1 MLQPRYGSAL
11 QALIAGRVMSH
22 VREVL
27 WRRSAGYSAVSAAH
41 ANSTCQALKLMS
53 AAAGLQSIR
62 EIAADAL
69 EQFINMQHTRVFAYM
84 PLRVSILRLIVNI
97 LQYTIAYSYSTLMY
111 FLCKYSNVLGYLS
124 PKKISVP

>member
-1 MLQPRYGSAL
+1 MLASIFYRASADDFEAQLELGAGGRVLQPRYGSAL

-27 WRRSAGYSAVSAAH
+27 GRRSAGYSAVSAAH

-53 AAAGLQSIR
+53 AAAGPQSMR
-62 EIAADAL
+62 ELAADAL

-84 PLRVSILRLIVNI
+84 PLRVPILRR
-97 LQYTIAYSYSTLMY
+97 
-111 FLCKYSNVLGYLS
+111 YLH
-124 PKKISVP
+124 

>member
-11 QALIAGRVMSH
+11 QALIAGQVMSH

-27 WRRSAGYSAVSAAH
+27 GRRSAGYSAVSAAH

-53 AAAGLQSIR
+53 AAAGLQSVR
-62 EIAADAL
+62 ELAADAI

-84 PLRVSILRLIVNI
+84 PLRVPILRR
-97 LQYTIAYSYSTLMY
+97 
-111 FLCKYSNVLGYLS
+111 YLH
-124 PKKISVP
+124 